1 MSTEKNVIAPEWL
14 VKRIKASRAEMQKQ
28 LDVLQSFS
36 GHDPN
41 PNKTMET
48 KLRIGNY
55 DEILD
60 WMKKAE
66 LDVFSVSLQNKYG

>member
-14 VKRIKASRAEMQKQ
+14 VKRIKRARAEMQRQ
-28 LDVLQSFS
+28 LDENQTFN
-36 GHDPN
+36 GTDPN
-41 PNKTMET
+41 PKMTTEA

-55 DEILD
+55 NEILD

-66 LDVFSVSLQNKYG
+66 LDVFSASLQTKYG